1 MSSILTIVTLTT
13 QSRKATVNCTYKEKT
28 ETRGTKQTGEKTDKD
43 IIIVFKYLEE
53 KENCSPYS
61 MSMGKIIM
69 NIHYNRDIFLMK
81 WIIAKQSGSSGKAVE
96 CPCLEALVSR

>member
-1 MSSILTIVTLTT
+1 
-13 QSRKATVNCTYKEKT
+13 
-28 ETRGTKQTGEKTDKD
+28 
-43 IIIVFKYLEE
+43 
-53 KENCSPYS
+53 

-69 NIHYNRDIFLMK
+69 NIHYNRDIFLKK